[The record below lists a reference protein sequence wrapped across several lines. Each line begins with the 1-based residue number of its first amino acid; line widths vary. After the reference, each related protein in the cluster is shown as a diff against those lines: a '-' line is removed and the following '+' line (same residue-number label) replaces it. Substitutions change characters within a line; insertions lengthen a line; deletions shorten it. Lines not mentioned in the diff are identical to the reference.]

1 MNSLLIIWDVRSF
14 IFKMATLTL
23 NLYLTTIEQKCR
35 LQDYRTGDSDV
46 VIISDI
52 FDSKTRLVCRTKF
65 IVYVN
70 IGEYEF

>member
-35 LQDYRTGDSDV
+35 LQDYYIEQVTVTLLLSP
-46 VIISDI
+46 IY
-52 FDSKTRLVCRTKF
+52 L
-65 IVYVN
+65 IVKQDLFAVQSLFYM
-70 IGEYEF
+70 

>member
-35 LQDYRTGDSDV
+35 LQDYYIEQVTVTLLLSL
-46 VIISDI
+46 IY
-52 FDSKTRLVCRTKF
+52 L
-65 IVYVN
+65 IVKQDLFAVQSLLYM
-70 IGEYEF
+70 

>member
-35 LQDYRTGDSDV
+35 LQDYYIEQVTVTLLLSP
-46 VIISDI
+46 IY
-52 FDSKTRLVCRTKF
+52 L
-65 IVYVN
+65 IVKQDLFAVQSLLYM
-70 IGEYEF
+70 